1 MINQCIN
8 WKRDEQWD
16 VYIVLKQHS
25 QDSYKE
31 KKYSFATE
39 KSDRDQ
45 LNQVIKLH
53 KISNGINQN
62 HVPLDK
68 VQGQEQSFTSA
79 EDTKLILIKR
89 KHQINSI
96 SKRDIL
102 QNNWPAIFKSV
113 KFLRIKESLRDVS
126 RLKRTKEI

>member
-1 MINQCIN
+1 M
-8 WKRDEQWD
+8 
-16 VYIVLKQHS
+16 
-25 QDSYKE
+25 
-31 KKYSFATE
+31 E
-39 KSDRDQ
+39 KSDRHQ

-62 HVPLDK
+62 HVLLDK

-79 EDTKLILIKR
+79 EDTMLILIKR

-102 QNNWPAIFKSV
+102 QNNWQFSKAS
-113 KFLRIKESLRDVS
+113 SS
-126 RLKRTKEI
+126 